1 MVTKT
6 KKVIRIE
13 SEYSESSE
21 DSEGSGSREESD
33 RTFSL
38 QNPDELKDDEGLG
51 IDDASEEDESENVF
65 RVYDA
70 RFKLPA
76 GTTGGSSKDPPTF

>member
-1 MVTKT
+1 MRYYELGLDERLSGIFV
-6 KKVIRIE
+6 
-13 SEYSESSE
+13 
-21 DSEGSGSREESD
+21 GSTVNR
-33 RTFSL
+33 
-38 QNPDELKDDEGLG
+38 DELKDDEGLG
-51 IDDASEEDESENVF
+51 LDDASEEDESENVF